1 MSNDV
6 AAVALADSA
15 ARNLQ
20 QRLMASGLERPE
32 GDACSICFLLV
43 EIPVREHSKTSACCL
58 KRVCNG
64 CILAARQRGMLYGC
78 PFCRTP
84 LPADE
89 APNLAMVQK
98 RADKGDVEA
107 ITNLGHKYYY
117 GQLGLAKDVPR
128 AIELYTKAA
137 ELGSL
142 DAHLYLGDSY
152 YYGKS
157 VEEDKPRG
165 IHHWQQAAMEGHAE
179 SRHNLGVVENDNGN
193 YELAVQHLV
202 ISAKMG
208 FGESLNGIKDM
219 FKVGQATKAQ
229 YAEALLGYRDAVEE
243 IKSPQREE
251 AKRLL
256 INEAE
261 APMYL
266 LRKKIEKVL
275 K

>member
-64 CILAARQRGMLYGC
+64 CVLAARQRGMLDGC

-84 LPADE
+84 LPANE
-89 APNLAMVQK
+89 ASNLAMVQK

-117 GQLGLAKDVPR
+117 GELGLTKDVSR

-165 IHHWQQAAMEGHAE
+165 IHHWQQAAMEGHAG
-179 SRHNLGVVENDNGN
+179 SRHNLGVVEYREGN
-193 YELAVQHLV
+193 CDLVVVQHLT

-208 FGESLNGIKDM
+208 NEESLNGIKDM

-229 YAEALLGYRDAVEE
+229 YADALLGYRDAVDQT
-243 IKSPQREE
+243 KSPQREE
-251 AKRLL
+251 TKRLL
-256 INEAE
+256 INEAD
-261 APMYL
+261 APHVF
-266 LRKKIEKVL
+266 IEKEN
-275 K
+275 